1 MSLYIGVDG
10 SRDTLAVA
18 LFRAGQDS
26 SPQYL
31 GSFPNRLEKFETLF
45 RQVQQQS
52 RGEEV
57 IWVIEPCGGYER
69 PLMYWLYEHRQC
81 IL

>member
-1 MSLYIGVDG
+1 
-10 SRDTLAVA
+10 
-18 LFRAGQDS
+18 
-26 SPQYL
+26 
-31 GSFPNRLEKFETLF
+31 
-45 RQVQQQS
+45 
-52 RGEEV
+52 V